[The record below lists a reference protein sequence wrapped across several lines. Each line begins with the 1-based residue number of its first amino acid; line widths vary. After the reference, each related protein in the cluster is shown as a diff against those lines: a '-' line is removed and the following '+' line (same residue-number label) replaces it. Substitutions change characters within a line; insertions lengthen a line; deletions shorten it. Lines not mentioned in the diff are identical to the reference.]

1 MRDNIASFGGNPNN
15 ITVFGE
21 SAGGSSAQFHIL
33 SQMSKGLFQRAISE
47 SGSAF
52 NPWSLADNTT
62 ERARRLAEIIGFKGG
77 SNEELLEFLR
87 QAPFRKI
94 VEAVPLTITEEDIR
108 RNIGL
113 PFVPVIEG
121 LEWANSLNESESGFL
136 EEPFISEHP
145 SVIYKRQEFNK
156 VPYITGYNTHEA
168 MVFIRRLRK
177 NPKLL
182 EILDNDFSR
191 LIPSDLEL
199 NGFSED
205 IESVTQKM
213 RDFYLGS
220 RHVSTDTIEEMIFVS
235 IFGFFLQDILTLIQN
250 FSYSQIS
257 CSSEVS

>member
-1 MRDNIASFGGNPNN
+1 MALKWVRDNIASFGGNPNN
-15 ITVFGE
+15 ITIFGE

-33 SQMSKGLFQRAISE
+33 SPMSKGLFHRAISE
-47 SGSAF
+47 SGSAL

-62 ERARRLAEIIGFKGG
+62 ERAYRLAEILGFRG
-77 SNEELLEFLR
+77 SSTEELLSFLR

-94 VEAVPLTITEEDIR
+94 VEAVPLTISDADIR

-121 LEWANSLNESESGFL
+121 LEWANSVNESESEFV
-136 EEPFISEHP
+136 EEPFLSEHP
-145 SVIYKRQEFNK
+145 SVIYKRQDFNK

-168 MVFIRRLRK
+168 MVFIRKLRQ

-191 LIPSDLEL
+191 LIPNDLEL

-205 IESVTQKM
+205 IDYVTQKM
-213 RDFYLGS
+213 REFYLGS

-235 IFGFFLQDILTLIQN
+235 I
-250 FSYSQIS
+250 
-257 CSSEVS
+257 SE

>member
-15 ITVFGE
+15 ITIFGE

-33 SQMSKGLFQRAISE
+33 SPMSKGLFQRAISE
-47 SGSAF
+47 SGSAL
-52 NPWSLADNTT
+52 NPWSLSDNTT
-62 ERARRLAEIIGFKGG
+62 ERAYRLAETLGFKG
-77 SNEELLEFLR
+77 SSTEEMLSFLR

-94 VEAVPLTITEEDIR
+94 VEAVPQTISNDDIR
-108 RNIGL
+108 KNIGL

-121 LEWANSLNESESGFL
+121 LEWANNVNESENEFV

-168 MVFIRRLRK
+168 MVFIRKLRQ
-177 NPKLL
+177 NPKIL

-191 LIPSDLEL
+191 LIPQDLEL
-199 NGFSED
+199 NDFGED
-205 IESVTQKM
+205 IDYVTQKM
-213 RDFYLGS
+213 REFYLGS

-235 IFGFFLQDILTLIQN
+235 I
-250 FSYSQIS
+250 S
-257 CSSEVS
+257 

>member
-1 MRDNIASFGGNPNN
+1 MALKWVRDNIASFGGNPNN
-15 ITVFGE
+15 ITIFGE

-33 SQMSKGLFQRAISE
+33 SPMSKGLFHRAISE
-47 SGSAF
+47 SGSAI

-62 ERARRLAEIIGFKGG
+62 ERAFRLAEILGFKGG
-77 SNEELLEFLR
+77 STEEMLEFLR

-94 VEAVPLTITEEDIR
+94 VEAVPLTISEDDLR

-121 LEWANSLNESESGFL
+121 LEWANNVNESES
-136 EEPFISEHP
+136 EYIEDAFISEHP
-145 SVIYKRQEFNK
+145 TIIYKRQEFNK

-182 EILDNDFSR
+182 ETLDNDFSR

-199 NGFSED
+199 NGFSDD
-205 IESVTQKM
+205 IDSVTQKM
-213 RDFYLGS
+213 REFYLGS
-220 RHVSTDTIEEMIFVS
+220 RHVSADTVEEMIFVS
-235 IFGFFLQDILTLIQN
+235 SLK
-250 FSYSQIS
+250 
-257 CSSEVS
+257 